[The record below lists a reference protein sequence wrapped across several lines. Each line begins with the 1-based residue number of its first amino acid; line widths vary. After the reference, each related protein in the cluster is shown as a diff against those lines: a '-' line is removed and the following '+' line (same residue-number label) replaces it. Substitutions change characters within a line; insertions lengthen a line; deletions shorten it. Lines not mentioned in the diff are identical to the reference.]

1 MVLRTL
7 RNRVRN
13 RPETFH
19 LPSNTLP
26 SEFCGLLTRKSGPYD
41 LRDIAVRM
49 VRMKNAEAEVNTYG
63 NHIWMIGPWL
73 EDERT
78 NIIYNDNRI
87 NVLFCHGKN

>member
-1 MVLRTL
+1 
-7 RNRVRN
+7 
-13 RPETFH
+13 
-19 LPSNTLP
+19 
-26 SEFCGLLTRKSGPYD
+26 
-41 LRDIAVRM
+41 M

-73 EDERT
+73 EDEQT